1 MNAPSL
7 AADGATS
14 LQRVLFHFD
23 GQLGAAR
30 RLRKPRALLYATS
43 LAALLLFV
51 WAGSARVDRV
61 VRVQGRVIPSGK
73 PQLVQHLEGGIV
85 SQVFVKEGDV
95 VSKGQ
100 NLLAVSDLM
109 ANASRGEKNARL
121 RGLQTR
127 AARLQAEADG
137 AERFSVPAGLEAN
150 APEVRNEGASFQAR
164 RARLHQTT
172 RVLEEQISQKRQES
186 AEQEARRRGLAG
198 EREVAQQQLALITG
212 LLAKNAGS
220 QLELLEARARV
231 ERLATQIRE
240 CETAMPRL
248 ASAALE
254 LQARLAEAVAQF
266 RSESRATLAD
276 TQIEIQRLRQDL
288 HAEDDRVKR
297 TMVVAPAA
305 GSVNKLLFNTVGGV
319 VKPGDTLLELTPDDE
334 AVVIETRAL
343 PAERGALQLGQKAVV
358 RVAAFDYT
366 VYGTLAGRVN
376 EISAD
381 SLIDEHGERYFRVG
395 VTVDPQSRREFGQ
408 VLSPGMTVSADA
420 VTGNR
425 TILQYLLSPI
435 RGIGATA
442 FRDHK

>member
-1 MNAPSL
+1 MNAPTL
-7 AADGATS
+7 AHDGAAS

-43 LAALLLFV
+43 LAAALLLA
-51 WAGSARVDRV
+51 WTGLASVDRV
-61 VRVQGRVIPSGK
+61 VRAQGRVIPSGK

-95 VSKGQ
+95 VVKGQ
-100 NLLAVSDLM
+100 NLLAVSDLQ

-121 RGLQTR
+121 SGLQAR

-137 AERFSVPAGLEAN
+137 AERFSVPSGLDAN

-164 RARLHQTT
+164 RARLHQAT

-186 AEQEARRRGLAG
+186 AEQDARRRGLVG

-231 ERLATQIRE
+231 ERLGTQIRE

-266 RSESRATLAD
+266 RSESRGTLAD
-276 TQIEIQRLRQDL
+276 TRVEIQRLQQEL
-288 HAEDDRVKR
+288 NAENDRVKR
-297 TMVVAPAA
+297 TMVIAPVA

-319 VKPGDTLLELTPDDE
+319 VKPGDTLLELTPDDA
-334 AVVIETRAL
+334 AVAIESRVS
-343 PAERGALQLGQKAVV
+343 PAERGALQVGQKAIV

-366 VYGTLAGRVN
+366 VYGTLAARVT

-381 SLIDEHGERYFRVG
+381 SLIDERGERYFRVG
-395 VTVDPQSRREFGQ
+395 VVVDPQSRRDFGQ
-408 VLSPGMTVSADA
+408 PLTPGMTVSADA
-420 VTGNR
+420 VTGSR

>member
-1 MNAPSL
+1 
-7 AADGATS
+7 
-14 LQRVLFHFD
+14 
-23 GQLGAAR
+23 
-30 RLRKPRALLYATS
+30 
-43 LAALLLFV
+43 
-51 WAGSARVDRV
+51 
-61 VRVQGRVIPSGK
+61 
-73 PQLVQHLEGGIV
+73 
-85 SQVFVKEGDV
+85 
-95 VSKGQ
+95 
-100 NLLAVSDLM
+100 
-109 ANASRGEKNARL
+109 
-121 RGLQTR
+121 
-127 AARLQAEADG
+127 
-137 AERFSVPAGLEAN
+137 
-150 APEVRNEGASFQAR
+150 
-164 RARLHQTT
+164 
-172 RVLEEQISQKRQES
+172 
-186 AEQEARRRGLAG
+186 
-198 EREVAQQQLALITG
+198 VAQQQLALITG
-212 LLAKNAGS
+212 LLARSAGS

-254 LQARLAEAVAQF
+254 LQARLAETVAQF

-276 TQIEIQRLRQDL
+276 TQVEIQRLRQDL

-297 TMVVAPAA
+297 TMVIAPVA

-334 AVVIETRAL
+334 AVAIETRVS
-343 PAERGALQLGQKAVV
+343 PAERGALQAGQKAIV

-366 VYGTLAGRVN
+366 VYGTLAARVT

-395 VTVDPQSRREFGQ
+395 VIVDPQSRREFGQ
-408 VLSPGMTVSADA
+408 VLTPGMTVSADA
-420 VTGNR
+420 VTGSR